1 MSCFWHSNLLL
12 SHIFSVSV
20 AFQLRW
26 DSSRRSSN
34 YLLPMQN
41 GRAFVYPKRSF
52 SRNILLS
59 ASDSD
64 NGRSADDDEAAPSID
79 DDDWRAFR
87 ARLVLGKQEGDSPT
101 SSSSSSWAYDSGHII
116 EPGSISKLSLLY
128 IMCLCKSS
136 FIHVYVSA
144 FSLGE
149 SGARFLLFWSEP
161 SKLSSFHLITL
172 FIFMFS
178 PSWILN
184 NNKCSLN

>member
-1 MSCFWHSNLLL
+1 MSCFWHSHLLL

-116 EPGSISKLSLLY
+116 EPGSISKLSL
-128 IMCLCKSS
+128 
-136 FIHVYVSA
+136 FIYYVLMQKLIYSCICVCIQ
-144 FSLGE
+144 SW
-149 SGARFLLFWSEP
+149 RKWSQ
-161 SKLSSFHLITL
+161 
-172 FIFMFS
+172 IFA
-178 PSWILN
+178 ILV
-184 NNKCSLN
+184 